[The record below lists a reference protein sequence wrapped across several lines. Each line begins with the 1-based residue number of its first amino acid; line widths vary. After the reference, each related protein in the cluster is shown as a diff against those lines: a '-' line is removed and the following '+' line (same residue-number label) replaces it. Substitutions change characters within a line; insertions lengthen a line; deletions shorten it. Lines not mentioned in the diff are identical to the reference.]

1 MPTPPHLAEALSQ
14 RQQQG
19 LLRQLGA
26 GLEGVDLYSND
37 YLGLARSP
45 QLHQQIQQALA
56 DRGLLGHGA
65 TGARLLSGGTDLAL
79 ELEAE
84 LAKHF
89 KAEAA
94 LLFNS
99 GYVANIGL
107 LQAISRRQDL
117 VLYDTLCHTS
127 LREGIR
133 LGLGKNYAFRH
144 NDLSHL
150 ADLLTRHQPSI
161 TQQGGVIY
169 IVVESLYSM
178 DGDMAPLQA
187 MVNLAQQFGAY
198 LIVDEAHSTGL
209 FGPDQSPSQ
218 TNHYGA
224 GLVVRL
230 GLEPYFFARIHT
242 FGKAFGAHGACVVGA
257 DSLIQ
262 YLVNFS
268 RSFVYTTMM
277 PAHGLMA
284 IRESLQIQNGQSI
297 AAGYL
302 QLRFWDIVAIWQRLV
317 ATAGLEVV
325 SAHSGPIQTILT
337 PGNVRA
343 RSVAQ
348 QLQQAGFAVKPV
360 LSPTVPKGQERI
372 RICLH
377 NYNTEG
383 ELSQLLQ
390 TCAKFLLAT

>member
-1 MPTPPHLAEALSQ
+1 MPTPPHLAEAISQ

-26 GLEGVDLYSND
+26 GLEGVDFYSND
-37 YLGLARSP
+37 YLGLACSP
-45 QLHQQIQQALA
+45 LLHQQIQQALA

-84 LAKHF
+84 LAQHF

-107 LQAISRRQDL
+107 LQSISRRQDL
-117 VLYDTLCHTS
+117 VLYDALCHTS

-144 NDLSHL
+144 NDLCHL
-150 ADLLTRHQPSI
+150 ADLLSRHQPTISK
-161 TQQGGVIY
+161 QGGVIY

-187 MVNLAQQFGAY
+187 MTTLAQQFGAY
-198 LIVDEAHSTGL
+198 IIVDEAHSTGL
-209 FGPDQSPSQ
+209 FGPSQ
-218 TNHYGA
+218 QGAPPRHHGA
-224 GLVVRL
+224 GLVVQL
-230 GLEPYFFARIHT
+230 GLEPYIVARIHT
-242 FGKAFGAHGACVVGA
+242 FGKAFGAHGASVVGA

-262 YLVNFS
+262 HLVNFS

-284 IRESLQIQNGQSI
+284 IRESLRLQNRQGIPAVQ
-297 AAGYL
+297 L
-302 QLRFWDIVAIWQRLV
+302 QQRFWDVVAIWQRLV
-317 ATAGLEVV
+317 ATSGPDVV
-325 SAHSGPIQTILT
+325 SAHAGPIQTILT
-337 PGNVRA
+337 PGNANA
-343 RSVAQ
+343 RSLALY
-348 QLQQAGFAVKPV
+348 LQQAGFAVKPV

-377 NYNTEG
+377 NYNTEA
-383 ELSQLLQ
+383 ELTQLLQ
-390 TCAKFLLAT
+390 TCAKILLAT